1 MPSPATGPAT
11 HPLAAIGI
19 DIGGTNLR
27 AARVSSIGEIL
38 EFRSEPI
45 TRDPERVLER
55 IGALCEALDDR
66 SVAGI
71 GIGVPG
77 RVDACARAVLS
88 GGYLDL
94 SRTEVAERLE
104 ARLGKP
110 VAIDN
115 DCNMAL
121 VGEMASGAAQGYDNV
136 VMFTIG
142 TGIGGAVA
150 VDGKVLRGRATGG
163 QLGHVTV
170 ELSGRPCACG
180 RDGCVET
187 RSSGTAL
194 GRLIAEAG
202 LPAGTLAETLLAREA
217 AGDAVA
223 HGILNAWIL
232 PLRAAI
238 DSVVAPVDPEI
249 VLLGGGLGTAAHRA
263 LVRAPSASAWY
274 RCPVAAA
281 KLGDD
286 AGVIGAAVSALVDH
300 LVDQE
305 PLGAGRTGM
314 GMAG

>member
-1 MPSPATGPAT
+1 MRSSASA
-11 HPLAAIGI
+11 LGI

-27 AARVSSIGEIL
+27 AARVSPIGEIL

-55 IGALCEALDDR
+55 IAALCRALDEPG
-66 SVAGI
+66 VAGI
-71 GIGVPG
+71 GIGIPG
-77 RVDACARAVLS
+77 RVDVRSRTVLS

-94 SRTEVAERLE
+94 TGSGLAERLE
-104 ARLGKP
+104 DRLGKP
-110 VAIDN
+110 VALDN

-121 VGEMASGAAQGYDNV
+121 VGEMASGAAQGFDNV

-170 ELSGRPCACG
+170 ELHGRTCACG
-180 RDGCVET
+180 RAGCVET
-187 RSSGTAL
+187 TSSGTAL

-202 LPAGTLAETLLAREA
+202 LPAGTLAEALLEREA

-223 HGILNAWIL
+223 HHILDAWVL
-232 PLRAAI
+232 PLRAAV
-238 DSVVAPVDPEI
+238 DSVVAAVDPEI
-249 VLLGGGLGTAAHRA
+249 VLLGGGLGTPAHRA
-263 LVRAPSASAWY
+263 LARAPSASAWY
-274 RCPVAAA
+274 QCPVAPAQ
-281 KLGDD
+281 LGDD

-300 LVDQE
+300 LIE
-305 PLGAGRTGM
+305 PEAPLAEPRRVAGVPG
-314 GMAG
+314 